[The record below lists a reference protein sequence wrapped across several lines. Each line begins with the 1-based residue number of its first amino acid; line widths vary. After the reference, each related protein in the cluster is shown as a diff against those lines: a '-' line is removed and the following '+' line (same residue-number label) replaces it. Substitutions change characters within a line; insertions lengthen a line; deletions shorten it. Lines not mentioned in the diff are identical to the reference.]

1 MNILKRPMFYSALI
15 CCVAASLSLLSVVVS
30 YAFLIFALIL
40 LIFLIYRKNYKY
52 ITVLFAVVLF
62 AVSLFFELLL
72 INNAKQND
80 DKTFDGDF
88 LVISEPIENE
98 KSSTVTF
105 MALKDNQLPKNS
117 KYLVFCENNTNLKI
131 GDVVKAKIKISA
143 INQYSKYRIS
153 NYSNGVFATAE
164 IKALDKTGES
174 NAFYHTAGNIRGY
187 VRKTITGKFSGD
199 SAGLLLALTTGD
211 RTLLS
216 DEFLHNVKTTGI
228 SHVIVV
234 SGMHLSIIMAAVFW
248 LVDRIFYNK
257 YIRSILSIAVVLVVS
272 SVCGFTMSII
282 RAGLMFIIG
291 ALAPVFERDNDSL
304 SSLMTA
310 ITVVAAASPFAVF
323 NVSFL
328 LSVLSTLAIVWLLP
342 FYYEFLNKK
351 FKITSKIIQ
360 TILATVLCSTFA
372 IITTLPVTIKVF
384 SFTSIVAP
392 ITNLL
397 ITIPVTF
404 VLVLNVLGIVL
415 SLLPFG
421 RLISY
426 AVFWVANFCSRAI
439 VYIVNDIAKLP
450 ITVAVLPKIAFWWSL
465 LIVALIIGFMYFYSY
480 KSKRK
485 EVI

>member
-1 MNILKRPMFYSALI
+1 MNILKRPMFYSALV
-15 CCVAASLSLLSVVVS
+15 CCIASALSLLSVGVS
-30 YAFLIFALIL
+30 YAFLTLALIL
-40 LIFLIYRKNYKY
+40 LIFLVYRKNYKY
-52 ITVLFAVVLF
+52 IMVLLAVLLFA
-62 AVSLFFELLL
+62 ANLLL
-72 INNAKQND
+72 ELTLIGVAKQND
-80 DKTFDGDF
+80 DRTVEGEF
-88 LVISEPIENE
+88 LVISEPVENE
-98 KSSTVTF
+98 KYSTVTF
-105 MALKDNQLPKNS
+105 MAIKDNQLPKNS
-117 KYLVFCENNTNLKI
+117 KYLVFCDNYTDLKI

-143 INQYSKYRIS
+143 INRYSKYRIS
-153 NYSNGVFATAE
+153 NYSNGIFSTANVKE
-164 IKALDKTGES
+164 LDATGES
-174 NAFYHTAGNIRGY
+174 NAFYRAAGNVRKY
-187 VRKTITGKFSGD
+187 VKKTITKNFTGD
-199 SAGLLLALTTGD
+199 SAGLLVALTTGE
-211 RTLLS
+211 RSLLS

-257 YIRSILSIAVVLVVS
+257 YIRSVLSVAVVLILS

-291 ALAPVFERDNDSL
+291 ALAPIFERDNDSL

-310 ITVVAAASPFAVF
+310 ITVILVVSPFAVF
-323 NVSFL
+323 NVSFQ
-328 LSVLSTLAIVWLLP
+328 LSVMSTLAIVWLLP

-351 FKITSKIIQ
+351 FNITSRFIQ
-360 TILATVLCSTFA
+360 TILATFLCSTFA

-404 VLVLNVLGIVL
+404 VLVLSVLGIVL
-415 SLLPFG
+415 SFLPLG
-421 RLISY
+421 ELISY
-426 AVFWVANFCSRAI
+426 AVFWVGNLCSNVI
-439 VYIVNDIAKLP
+439 VYIVNGIAKLP

-465 LIVALIIGFMYFYSY
+465 LIVALIIGFMYFYNY

-485 EVI
+485 EVT